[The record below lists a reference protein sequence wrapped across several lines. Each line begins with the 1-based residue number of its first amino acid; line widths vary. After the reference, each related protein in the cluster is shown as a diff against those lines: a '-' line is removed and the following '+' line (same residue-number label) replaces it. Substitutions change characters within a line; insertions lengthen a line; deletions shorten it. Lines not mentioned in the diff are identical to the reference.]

1 MTSVHPLF
9 PYFITE
15 NNENPA
21 FAGLSFR
28 KEIYVWIKSLRL
40 IVVGG
45 RAARGERVSDELG
58 KTHEISQ
65 SRCDERLSE

>member
-21 FAGLSFR
+21 WGRAFVQEG
-28 KEIYVWIKSLRL
+28 KIIYWIKSLRL

-45 RAARGERVSDELG
+45 RAARGERVSDEHG
-58 KTHEISQ
+58 KTPWV
-65 SRCDERLSE
+65 